1 MCGFGAMG
9 NSIFPLHK
17 QRDGH
22 FFSADLHKLIEKGEK
37 LGKKVLS
44 TNFEVNMIFSTIT
57 T

>member
-1 MCGFGAMG
+1 MG

-37 LGKKVLS
+37 LGKKILS